1 MRYTPNARTTAK
13 YTTIV
18 QTSWSTVLPGPVPY
32 AGSNPRRCSSQGM
45 KRPIAFATVLATK
58 MLTATAAAS
67 RMSPKASQ
75 IGPKLSA
82 KLSPVFRWKNYWE
95 TERRKVHV
103 KPDKVTKILLA
114 QHRTLEIERLKTG
127 DTEIR
132 LTRRSGLVTKARQ
145 ASNGRMVILGG
156 EDSSKDSFFVVIRS
170 DEPKVSD

>member
-1 MRYTPNARTTAK
+1 MNRVRLLLLFLLLSA
-13 YTTIV
+13 I
-18 QTSWSTVLPGPVPY
+18 GH
-32 AGSNPRRCSSQGM
+32 
-45 KRPIAFATVLATK
+45 
-58 MLTATAAAS
+58 ATAATSTDHSTLYVQVIWGTDHDKPAGTNY
-67 RMSPKASQ
+67 RQ

-82 KLSPVFRWKNYWE
+82 RLSPVFRWKNYWE

-156 EDSSKDSFFVVIRS
+156 EDSTKDSFFVVVRP
-170 DEPKVSD
+170 DEPKVSE